1 MATSSTAARKQRR
14 ERKKDPERAAGIAA
28 APERPWR
35 ELLWPSSGAGRAAML
50 GILAAALLL
59 RAHNLLSM
67 FPILVDESIYLRWA
81 EIIDHQ
87 GQWFIS
93 LLDGKP
99 PLHIWLLALPRM
111 VFDGDPL
118 WTGRAVSVVFG
129 LLSTVGIF
137 AIAKRLAGETAG
149 LLAAGLYAVF
159 PLALLY
165 DRLAYA
171 ESLVNLC
178 GIAIALT
185 SLKAFWKE
193 TNSWK
198 QAVPAALAMGLG
210 LFTKQTVILFAFFP
224 ALAGLWLARKR
235 PRHLLASLG
244 LIYGAALLS
253 LALAWV
259 MKPDAPTLGTH
270 SAVLHHT
277 GFYVQPAEFL
287 KNPFVEASKNIA
299 LLGGYISSYMTV
311 SLAFL
316 AVASLAYLTV
326 RRRWEAWLVASVAV
340 LPLLVQV
347 FILSLMFPSRWA
359 FPHFWPWLV
368 IVGMA
373 AADLWQ
379 TRGQQVAPLSRR
391 KAVAAAIV
399 LLIAA
404 PVFLRS
410 LAMLA
415 SPRERLHPDD
425 ATGFLGSSAHVGF
438 GIREAVEFLDA
449 EAVARGPFVLLVDP
463 IWGPPA
469 DAIVAFLNQRHG
481 IRALEAWWTQLSG
494 THAILPAGSAAVL
507 RSHYERVEAGKIDF
521 RALPRVF
528 YVTDTNYYTDAAV
541 KVRQPDAQLIAS
553 FPKPDAKNA
562 IHVYRLK

>member
-1 MATSSTAARKQRR
+1 MPSSSTAARKQRR
-14 ERKKDPERAAGIAA
+14 ERLKGPEGARVAA
-28 APERPWR
+28 AARARPWR
-35 ELLWPSSGAGRAAML
+35 ELLWPSSGAGRAALL
-50 GILAAALLL
+50 GILGAALVL
-59 RAHNLLSM
+59 RAHNLLTM

-118 WTGRAVSVVFG
+118 WIGRAVSVVFG

-137 AIAKRLAGETAG
+137 AIGKRLAGETAG

-178 GIAIALT
+178 GIAIVLT
-185 SLKAFWKE
+185 SLEAFWKQE
-193 TNSWK
+193 NSWRR
-198 QAVPAALAMGLG
+198 AVPAALALGLG
-210 LFTKQTVILFAFFP
+210 LFTKQTVLLFAFFP
-224 ALAGLWLARKR
+224 ALAGIWLARRR
-235 PRHLLASLG
+235 PRSLLTSLG
-244 LIYGAALLS
+244 LIYGAGLLS

-259 MKPDAPTLGTH
+259 LKPDAPTLGTH

-299 LLGGYISSYMTV
+299 LLGGYVSTYTTV
-311 SLAFL
+311 SLAFFAL
-316 AVASLAYLTV
+316 ASLAYLTV
-326 RRRWEAWLVASVAV
+326 RRRWEAWLVVSVSV

-368 IVGMA
+368 VVGMA

-379 TRGQQVAPLSRR
+379 TRAQRIAPLPRR
-391 KAVAAAIV
+391 QAIAAAVV
-399 LLIAA
+399 LLIVA
-404 PVFLRS
+404 PVVLRS

-415 SPRERLHPDD
+415 SPRERLHADD

-438 GIREAVEFLDA
+438 GIGEAVEFLEA

-541 KVRQPDAQLIAS
+541 KVRQPDAQLVAS
-553 FPKPDAKNA
+553 FPKPDGKNA

>member
-1 MATSSTAARKQRR
+1 
-14 ERKKDPERAAGIAA
+14 
-28 APERPWR
+28 
-35 ELLWPSSGAGRAAML
+35 ML
-50 GILAAALLL
+50 GILVAALLL
-59 RAHNLLSM
+59 RAHHLLEM

-87 GQWFIS
+87 GQWFVS

-99 PLHIWLLALPRM
+99 PLHTWLLALSRI
-111 VFDGDPL
+111 VLDGDPL
-118 WTGRAVSVVFG
+118 LTGRAVSLVAG

-137 AIAKRLAGETAG
+137 AIGKRLAGEAAG

-178 GIAIALT
+178 GIAIVLT
-185 SLKAFWKE
+185 SIEAFWEQK
-193 TNSWK
+193 NSWER
-198 QAVPAALAMGLG
+198 AVPAALALGLG
-210 LFTKQTVILFAFFP
+210 LFAKQTVILFAFFP
-224 ALAGLWLARKR
+224 ALAGLWLARKQ
-235 PRHLLASLG
+235 PRRLLTSLG
-244 LIYGAALLS
+244 LIYAAGLFF
-253 LALAWV
+253 LALPWLL
-259 MKPDAPTLGTH
+259 KPDAPTLGTH

-277 GFYVQPAEFL
+277 GFYVQPAQFL
-287 KNPFVEASKNIA
+287 DNPFVGALKNIP
-299 LLGGYISSYMTV
+299 LLGGYVGTYMTL

-326 RRRWEAWLVASVAV
+326 RRRWAAWLVVSVSI

-368 IVGMA
+368 VVGMA
-373 AADLWQ
+373 AANLWEACEKLI
-379 TRGQQVAPLSRR
+379 APLARR
-391 KAVAAAIV
+391 KAIAVAAV
-399 LLIAA
+399 LLIVA
-404 PVFLRS
+404 PVLLRS

-415 SPRERLHPDD
+415 SPRTRLHPDD

-438 GIREAVEFLDA
+438 GIREAVEYLEA
-449 EAVARGPFVLLVDP
+449 EAAARGPFVLLVDP

-469 DAIVAFLNQRHG
+469 DAIVTFLNQRHG
-481 IRALEAWWTQLSG
+481 VRAYEAWWTQLSG
-494 THAILPAGSAAVL
+494 THAILPTASADVL
-507 RSHYERVEAGKIDF
+507 RSHYERIEAGKIDF

-541 KVRQPDAQLIAS
+541 KVRQPDAQRVAS
-553 FPKPDAKNA
+553 FLKPDGKHA
-562 IHVYRLK
+562 INVYRLK